1 MLEKARNKDRD
12 GACQL
17 ASTLC
22 TNDTLQTLNLSNNP
36 TGVKRA
42 TAFAEM
48 LKTNHTLI
56 NLDLHKCNI
65 DSDGACQL
73 ANSLHTN
80 DTLMELYLQYNPI
93 GIDGASSFA
102 EMLTKNRSLKLLD
115 LHSDSIGEKLGTEIL
130 IDSLRQNTTLERLI
144 LPVLHVLDIKNSE
157 TIVDSR
163 VTVALDDRIKALM
176 YCIDKINEST

>member
-36 TGVKRA
+36 TGVKGA

-48 LKTNHTLI
+48 LKTNHTLV
-56 NLDLHKCNI
+56 NLDLSLCNI

-73 ANSLHTN
+73 ASALYTN
-80 DTLMELYLQYNPI
+80 DTLQNLYLQYMYNCI
-93 GIDGASSFA
+93 GIDGMSSFA
-102 EMLTKNRSLKLLD
+102 EMLTKTTY
-115 LHSDSIGEKLGTEIL
+115 IMIL
-130 IDSLRQNTTLERLI
+130 
-144 LPVLHVLDIKNSE
+144 
-157 TIVDSR
+157 
-163 VTVALDDRIKALM
+163 
-176 YCIDKINEST
+176 